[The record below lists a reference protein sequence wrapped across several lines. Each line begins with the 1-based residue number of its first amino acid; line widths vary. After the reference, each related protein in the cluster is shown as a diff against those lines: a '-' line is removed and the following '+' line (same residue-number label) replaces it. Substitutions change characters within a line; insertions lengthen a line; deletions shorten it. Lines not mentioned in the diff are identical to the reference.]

1 MRGFGKRVSKPNAA
15 DTDSDLFIRLELSH
29 APILSRTNRPHARVH
44 RYLSENGENVR
55 GCCLI
60 EYEDLK
66 VCGRIF
72 RPTLFELLF
81 VSAFF
86 VNMPGV

>member
-29 APILSRTNRPHARVH
+29 APILSRTNRHHARLH

-60 EYEDLK
+60 QYEDLK

-72 RPTLFELLF
+72 RPTLFGLL

-86 VNMPGV
+86 VNMLGV